1 MKLEIKVDNISQIKQ
16 ISKCLPKDLLSNA
29 VLNGEP
35 LLDYLRNIL
44 IFSGKKKISPIK
56 CLNKMFILNK
66 INVGQILDSK
76 ERILADLEYSK
87 K

>member
-1 MKLEIKVDNISQIKQ
+1 MKLEIKVNNISQIKQ

-44 IFSGKKKISPIK
+44 IFSGKRKYLQLNALIK
-56 CLNKMFILNK
+56 C
-66 INVGQILDSK
+66 S
-76 ERILADLEYSK
+76 YSIK
-87 K
+87 

>member
-1 MKLEIKVDNISQIKQ
+1 MKLEIKVNNISQIKQ

-44 IFSGKKKISPIK
+44 IFSGKRKYGKSDHFKYGTADSQAKYLYDKKK
-56 CLNKMFILNK
+56 
-66 INVGQILDSK
+66 V
-76 ERILADLEYSK
+76 
-87 K
+87 